1 MKKTFFIV
9 TLMLVYTTVSFAQKN
24 NINVYKYILVPNQY
38 EFQKSEDAYQV
49 NSLTKFLFNRAG
61 FTVFMTDDNIP
72 AEMANNACMALKAI
86 VVNNSGLLSTKMQI
100 KLVDCYNNIVYLTDE
115 VSSREKD
122 YKKAYHEAIREAFEE
137 IENLNYSYQP
147 ATPVKEELKTVEK
160 ELQKP
165 IVKEVVEAIDNIQ
178 EVKITEEKQL
188 VEEKLEKAKVEDKIE
203 KKKKTIKPL
212 QEEIKE
218 IEIKPILTIEGNYVV
233 EKWGSCKISK
243 SEEGYAFTTGDENFE
258 FAVVYPTSKPTI
270 FIIKY
275 AAYKQPQM
283 LELSADGNLKVD
295 SPTGIKT
302 YKRVR

>member
-147 ATPVKEELKTVEK
+147 ATPVKEELKIVEK

-178 EVKITEEKQL
+178 EVKIIEEKQL
-188 VEEKLEKAKVEDKIE
+188 VEEELEKAKVEDKIE

-212 QEEIKE
+212 QDEIKE
-218 IEIKPILTIEGNYVV
+218 IEIKPILTIEGNYEV

>member
-9 TLMLVYTTVSFAQKN
+9 TLILVFTTVSFAQKN
-24 NINVYKYILVPNQY
+24 NINGYKYILVPNQY

-61 FTVFMTDDNIP
+61 FTVFMTDDKIP

>member
-147 ATPVKEELKTVEK
+147 ATPVKEELKIVEK

-178 EVKITEEKQL
+178 EVKIIEEKQL
-188 VEEKLEKAKVEDKIE
+188 VEEELEKAKVEDKIE

-212 QEEIKE
+212 QDEIKE